1 MDTAQFVSLL
11 TNVLMLVFLWSMNL
25 GQGMSFTLQQ
35 IATPFKK
42 PGVILLAVLLNS
54 VLIPLLYWAL
64 TLVLPMNPDYAT
76 GFMLVGFAAAAP
88 FAIKAAAVEKGD
100 MPLMIGLVVLL
111 GALNVVFIPLWCAL
125 LMPAGT
131 TVDVLNIAVT
141 LVVLVLAPLALGLL
155 IRARWAEHAR
165 EWAPEA
171 NKISTLMLL
180 LVIALMFVTSWQ
192 SIVSILGA
200 WVIVGGLI
208 AIAISMVAGYFFGGK
223 NPAARRTVATV
234 SGMRAVGPALAIA
247 ASAFAGNP
255 DVTAVV
261 VVLGILSFVPFAVA
275 IEWGKRLGGTEAT
288 ASAAPAAVPA
298 TTKARA
304 GKQAK

>member
-1 MDTAQFVSLL
+1 MDTAQFAALL

-25 GQGMSFTLQQ
+25 GQGMSFTMQQ
-35 IATPFKK
+35 VLAPFKK

-54 VLIPLLYWAL
+54 ILIPLLYWAL
-64 TLVLPMNPDYAT
+64 TLVLPISPDYAV

-88 FAIKAAAVEKGD
+88 FAIKAAAIEKGD
-100 MPLMIGLVVLL
+100 VPLMIGLVVLL
-111 GALNVVFIPLWCAL
+111 GALNVIAIPLWSAL

-131 TVDVLNIAVT
+131 TVDALNIAMT

-155 IRARWAEHAR
+155 IRARWPQQAK

-180 LVIALMFVTSWQ
+180 LVISLMIVTSWQ
-192 SIVSILGA
+192 SIVSIFGA
-200 WVIVGGLI
+200 WVIAGGII

-223 NPAARRTVATV
+223 DPAARRTVATI
-234 SGMRAVGPALAIA
+234 SGIRAVGPALAIA
-247 ASAFAGNP
+247 ASAFAGSA

-261 VVLGILSFVPFAVA
+261 VVLGILSFLPFGIA
-275 IEWGKRLGGTEAT
+275 IEWGKRLGGAQPEAVAAAT
-288 ASAAPAAVPA
+288 QAPAA
-298 TTKARA
+298 KQRA
-304 GKQAK
+304 AKRA

>member
-35 IATPFKK
+35 VAAPFKK
-42 PGVILLAVLLNS
+42 SVIILLAVLLNS

-64 TLVLPMNPDYAT
+64 TFVLPMNSDYAT

-100 MPLMIGLVVLL
+100 VPLMIGLVVLL

-155 IRARWAEHAR
+155 IRARWAEHAQ

-180 LVIALMFVTSWQ
+180 LVIALMVVTSWQ
-192 SIVSILGA
+192 SIVSIFGA

-223 NPAARRTVATV
+223 NPASRRTVATV

-247 ASAFAGNP
+247 ASAFADNP

-275 IEWGKRLGGTEAT
+275 IEWGKRLGGAEA
-288 ASAAPAAVPA
+288 PA
-298 TTKARA
+298 TTAPA
-304 GKQAK
+304 TAPVATKQAARKRS